1 MVLSK
6 SELLIRLIPN
16 TLSHLLSLFLRKLW
30 PYLDCFRQMFSS
42 IILSCTIGGYK
53 GDSCKFRV
61 DFFIS
66 FIWPLRER
74 ASVKCEIS
82 LLLTELCMSKW
93 NQTFDPRIRKRGQ
106 MVTSSVPGS
115 LWKTASSTGQQLIR
129 ILRRFSKDFFF
140 SLLINNFTK
149 GTKNGHII

>member
-6 SELLIRLIPN
+6 SELLIRLIPNKIREKKKSKKKKKTN

-30 PYLDCFRQMFSS
+30 PYLDCFRRMFSS
-42 IILSCTIGGYK
+42 ITLSCTIGGYK

-74 ASVKCEIS
+74 ASLECEIS

-93 NQTFDPRIRKRGQ
+93 NQTFDPRIRKWGQ

-115 LWKTASSTGQQLIR
+115 LWKTASSLHY
-129 ILRRFSKDFFF
+129 FWEV
-140 SLLINNFTK
+140 
-149 GTKNGHII
+149 GHQRGS